1 MVLTFII
8 QMTRIIPYIL
18 ALLLFLLPTI
28 SHADKVIKRPD
39 SYNYNRGFE
48 AYNGND
54 YDEAKKYFVL
64 ELKDNGKNGY
74 AYMFLSDILRM
85 QEENGAALTAVNNAL
100 KYIPKKDGEFLGVAY
115 RLRGKIKCQ
124 LGDSIGALADFNDE
138 VKCNPNDA
146 GSYGGRMELLSDQGQ
161 YEASLADCRKMIE
174 LAPGESKAYL
184 WAGSNMY
191 GLGDMDGALEM
202 YTKAIG
208 LESGESVG
216 YALRAMAYAEK
227 KDWEKATDDVVTA
240 LQMDNNNT
248 AYVLMVGLKEPAR
261 TMMVAKLKIKAA
273 KEPSN
278 NVWPF
283 YAGAV
288 YFYAEQY
295 AKAIPFFEK
304 AQELDSNPS
313 ILAFLS
319 ECHGNMGYRVKALNY
334 IDQALAMDSIN
345 TNYLKQRADLLYE
358 SQRTFEAI
366 LDVNDVIALEPEDA
380 AAYHRRAWYKIAM
393 KDYEGAVDD
402 EIMALALA
410 PDAALYYVT
419 RGNCY
424 TLLNL
429 PELARKDYEKAIAL
443 EQKSADYQ
451 CVQYAYLGIGDKE
464 KAMAVN
470 DSILKRDDNAGAY
483 YDAACLYARM
493 QDKGKAL
500 EYLKT
505 ALEKGYLKFG
515 HMAQDYDMDVL
526 REMPEYKKMV
536 GEYEAKLEKRLG
548 LDRSLT
554 IGPLTERQTVTTE
567 VPFTKENGVCN
578 IKCTINGLPL
588 YFVFDT
594 GAATVSLSMVEATF
608 MMKNGYLSKADVAG
622 PQYFQDANGN
632 VSEGTVVNLRQ
643 VDFGGLKL
651 ENVKASVV
659 RNQRAP
665 LLLGQSVLGRLGRI
679 EIDNGRNV
687 VVITSK

>member
-1 MVLTFII
+1 
-8 QMTRIIPYIL
+8 MTRIIPYIFFTF
-18 ALLLFLLPTI
+18 LFLLPTI
-28 SHADKVIKRPD
+28 SHADKIIKRPD
-39 SYNYNRGFE
+39 SYNYSRGVE
-48 AYNGND
+48 AYDGNN
-54 YDEAKKYFVL
+54 YEEAQKYFGL
-64 ELKDNGKNGY
+64 ELQNNDKNGY
-74 AYMFLSDILRM
+74 AYMYLSDVLRM
-85 QEENGAALTAVNNAL
+85 QGETGPALTAVNSAL
-100 KYIPKKDGEFLGVAY
+100 KYIPKKDGEFLAVTY
-115 RLRGKIKCQ
+115 RLRGNIKCL
-124 LGDSIGALADFNDE
+124 LGDSIGALADYDAE
-138 VKCNPNDA
+138 VKCNPKDA
-146 GSYGGRMELLSDQGQ
+146 DSYSHRAELLSRMGR
-161 YEASLADCRKMIE
+161 YEASLADCKKRME
-174 LAPGESKAYL
+174 LEPGDANAYL
-184 WAGSNMY
+184 WAGANMKAM
-191 GLGDMDGALEM
+191 GNLDGALEM
-202 YTKAIG
+202 YTKGIA
-208 LESGESVG
+208 LESGESDG
-216 YALRAMAYAEK
+216 YALRARLYAEK
-227 KDWEKATDDVVTA
+227 EDWEKATDDVVTA
-240 LQMDNNNT
+240 LRMDNNNS
-248 AYVLMVGLKEPAR
+248 AYALLLGLKEPALS
-261 TMMVAKLKIKAA
+261 MMVAKLKIKAA

-283 YAGAV
+283 YTGMA
-288 YFYAEQY
+288 YFSAEQY

-304 AQELDSNPS
+304 AQELDSQPFF
-313 ILAFLS
+313 LAFLS
-319 ECHGNMGYRVKALNY
+319 ECHGNMGNRVKALGY

-345 TNYLKQRADLLYE
+345 TSYLKQRADLLYE
-358 SQRTFEAI
+358 SQRIYEAI
-366 LDVNDVIALEPEDA
+366 LDVNDVITLEPDDA
-380 AAYHRRAWYKIAM
+380 VAYHRRAWYKIAM

-410 PDAALYYVT
+410 PDEAFYYVT

-443 EQKSADYQ
+443 EQKPADYQ

-464 KAMAVN
+464 KAVAVN

-493 QDKGKAL
+493 KDTDKAL

-505 ALEKGYLKFG
+505 ALEKGYLNFG
-515 HMAQDYDMDVL
+515 HMAQDYDMDAL
-526 REMPEYKKMV
+526 RDLPEYKQMV
-536 GEYEAKLEKRLG
+536 GEYEAKLKKKLG
-548 LDRSLT
+548 LDRPLT
-554 IGPLTERQTVTTE
+554 IGPLTERQTVTKE

-608 MMKNGYLSKADVAG
+608 MMKNGYLSKSDVVG
-622 PQYFQDANGN
+622 SQYFQDANGN

-651 ENVKASVV
+651 ENVRASVV

-687 VVITSK
+687 VVISSK